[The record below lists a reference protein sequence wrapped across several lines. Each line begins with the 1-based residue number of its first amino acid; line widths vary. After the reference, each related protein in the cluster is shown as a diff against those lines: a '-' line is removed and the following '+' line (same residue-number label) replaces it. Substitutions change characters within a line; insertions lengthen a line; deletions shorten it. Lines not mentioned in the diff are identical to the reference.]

1 VANRKSIVIAGV
13 TLLFA
18 VVNRLP
24 AQNNAAEIYGG
35 YVYTKA
41 NPESTLPKTN
51 MHGWVGSVTGYA
63 FSWFGVGGE
72 VSAVF
77 GDIAPPTGVSG
88 AGLHAKEY
96 SYLFGPQF
104 RFVDQEKVQS
114 SFKFLLGG
122 VFGQVRLP
130 SDITSDVAQRFGSAG
145 YSAFDQTKFAMLMA
159 VPVDISVSRLLAIRV
174 EPGLYVTG
182 FNKEKQS
189 NFRFSMGP
197 VFRFGKR

>member
-1 VANRKSIVIAGV
+1 MANRKSIVVAGL

-24 AQNNAAEIYGG
+24 AQGNTAEVGGG

-41 NPESTLPKTN
+41 NPESSLPKTN
-51 MHGWVGSVTGYA
+51 MHGWVGSVNGYA
-63 FSWFGVGGE
+63 LRWFGVGGE
-72 VSAVF
+72 ISAVF
-77 GDIAPPTGVSG
+77 GDIAPPSGVSG
-88 AGLHAKEY
+88 PGLHAKEY

-104 RFVDQEKVQS
+104 RFIDQAKVQS
-114 SFKFLLGG
+114 SFRFLLGG

-130 SDITSDVAQRFGSAG
+130 SGISPDVAQKFGTAG
-145 YSAFDQTKFAMLMA
+145 YAAFDQTKFAMLMS
-159 VPVDISVSRLLAIRV
+159 VPVDVTLTRLVALRV
-174 EPGLYVTG
+174 EPGVYITA

-189 NFRFSMGP
+189 NFRLSLGP